1 MVPVTIKSGSDRS
14 MAVSNDVS
22 TEDLRKA
29 VLNVADAIRLTS
41 DALDRLVRRLGHSI
55 PTIDIRQALHA
66 ANGRLSAAV
75 DLLVTDDDQPA
86 S

>member
-1 MVPVTIKSGSDRS
+1 

-41 DALDRLVRRLGHSI
+41 GALDGLARRLGDSI
-55 PTIDIRQALHA
+55 PSLGLDPFLPNLRQALLA

-75 DLLVTDDDQPA
+75 DLLVKADDQP
-86 S
+86 SS

>member
-1 MVPVTIKSGSDRS
+1 MAPSDEI
-14 MAVSNDVS
+14 S

-41 DALDRLVRRLGHSI
+41 DALDRLTRRLGHSI
-55 PTIDIRQALHA
+55 PSLELDPFLPQLRQALHA

-75 DLLVTDDDQPA
+75 DLLVKADDELP